1 MAEVQIQD
9 LNNPVASLVDHICDD
24 CQHKNVC
31 KYKKD
36 FLEEYDLLK
45 ADLADRKNS
54 SISENMRIHISC
66 EYWES
71 DLLRSWWPNTNP
83 VITPYPYPGIN
94 PTTYST
100 KDPVPNLYEI
110 TCKS

>member
-9 LNNPVASLVDHICDD
+9 LNNPVVSWVDHICYN

-45 ADLADRKNS
+45 AGLADRKDNP
-54 SISENMRIHISC
+54 ISENMRIHISC
-66 EYWES
+66 KYWES
-71 DLLRSWWPNTNP
+71 DILRSWWPTTNP
-83 VITPYPYPGIN
+83 IDIN
-94 PTTYST
+94 PIIYRET
-100 KDPVPNLYEI
+100 KNPIYNPYEI
-110 TCKS
+110 TCKI